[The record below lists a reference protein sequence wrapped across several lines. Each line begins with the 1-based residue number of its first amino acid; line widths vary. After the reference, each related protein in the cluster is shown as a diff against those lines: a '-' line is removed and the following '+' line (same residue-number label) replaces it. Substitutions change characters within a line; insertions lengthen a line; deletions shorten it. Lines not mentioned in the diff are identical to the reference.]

1 MILADNKGDHEL
13 LVRIDERVY
22 SIQKEL
28 ENINRKIGE
37 QYERI
42 EKLEQWKSY
51 VLGAAAVIG
60 VVVASIVSLAINF
73 L

>member
-1 MILADNKGDHEL
+1 MDGREGDHEL

-22 SIQKEL
+22 NIQKDL
-28 ENINRKIGE
+28 EIMNKKISE

-60 VVVASIVSLAINF
+60 VAVATVVSLAINF